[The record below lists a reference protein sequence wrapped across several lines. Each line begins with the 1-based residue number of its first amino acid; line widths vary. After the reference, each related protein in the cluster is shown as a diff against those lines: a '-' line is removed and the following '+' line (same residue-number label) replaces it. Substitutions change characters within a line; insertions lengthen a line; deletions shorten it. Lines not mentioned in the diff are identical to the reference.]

1 MIQHVKL
8 LCNEPKQ
15 RATDLGKPVNSS
27 LANTSY
33 PILNPTPTASHCE
46 LLTSF
51 HSSTRAVPKPERLNP
66 AVGRA
71 GLKPLYHFSILWSL
85 ITVSPKI

>member
-66 AVGRA
+66 AVGAGRA
-71 GLKPLYHFSILWSL
+71 QTPLPLLDFMEPYYSL
-85 ITVSPKI
+85 S